1 MQMRKLAVLVA
12 LPIAGALLGIGP
24 AAAQPAP
31 NTTAF
36 CDAALTADK
45 AANKVFGGGKPKQK
59 DIQALDAALAQTVSA
74 SPSELTETLQAVI
87 AGVQSAIQS
96 GKDPTTDPEFQRTLN
111 VIDEYRFNSCGYQTA
126 DVTTTEYDFVGLP
139 KTFTPG
145 PVAVKLTN
153 TGAEI
158 HEMAAIR
165 LKTKDSVKK
174 VLGLSAKDQ
183 QKRAENVGA
192 AFVQQGETDFFILD
206 FSKPGRYGVACFLP
220 VGSTSQKEAD
230 KKSHEH
236 GGGTPHWKKGM
247 YASITVQAA

>member
-1 MQMRKLAVLVA
+1 MRKLGFLVA
-12 LPIAGALLGIGP
+12 LPVVGALLGIAP
-24 AAAQPAP
+24 AMAQPAP
-31 NTTAF
+31 NVTAF

-45 AANKVFGGGKPKQK
+45 AANKVFAGGKPKQK

-87 AGVQSAIQS
+87 AGVQSALQS
-96 GKDPTTDPEFQRTLN
+96 GKDPTDNPEFQRNLN
-111 VIDEYRFNSCGYQTA
+111 VVDEYRYNNCGYQTA
-126 DVTTTEYDFVGLP
+126 DVTATEYEFVGMP

-145 PVAVKLTN
+145 PIAIKFTD
-153 TGAEI
+153 TGAEL
-158 HEMAAIR
+158 HELIAFR
-165 LKTKDSVKK
+165 LKSKDSVKK
-174 VLGLSAKDQ
+174 VLGLSDEEQ
-183 QKRAENVGA
+183 QKKVENAGGA
-192 AFVQQGETDFFILD
+192 VVQQGETDFFILD

-220 VGSTSQKEAD
+220 VGSTSEREAE

>member
-1 MQMRKLAVLVA
+1 MRKLAVLVA
-12 LPIAGALLGIGP
+12 LPVAGALLGIAP

-31 NTTAF
+31 NITAF

-59 DIQALDAALAQTVSA
+59 DVQALDAALAQTVSA
-74 SPSELTETLQAVI
+74 SPPELTETLQAVI
-87 AGVQSAIQS
+87 AGVQSALQS
-96 GKDPTTDPEFQRTLN
+96 GKDPSEDPAFQRTLN
-111 VIDEYRFNSCGYQTA
+111 VVDEYRYNSCGYQTA
-126 DVTTTEYDFVGLP
+126 DVTATEYEFVGLP

-145 PVAVKLTN
+145 PVAIKFTD

-158 HEMAAIR
+158 HEMAALR

-174 VLGLSAKDQ
+174 VLGLSDKEQ
-183 QKRAENVGA
+183 QKKAENVGA

-206 FSKPGRYGVACFLP
+206 FSKPGRYAVVCFLP
-220 VGSTSQKEAD
+220 VGSTSQREIE

-247 YASITVQAA
+247 YASITVQSA